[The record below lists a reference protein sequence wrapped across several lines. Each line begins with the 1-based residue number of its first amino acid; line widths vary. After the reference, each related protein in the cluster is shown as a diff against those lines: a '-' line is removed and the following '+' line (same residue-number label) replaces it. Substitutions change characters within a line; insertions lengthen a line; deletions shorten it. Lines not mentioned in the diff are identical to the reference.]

1 MSPIECGWRIIHQL
15 IKWREKKMTKTGIG
29 MSSFVSKEELLLL
42 LKGEN
47 YNFLETKAK
56 EKKNSFL
63 TRKKNKNAR
72 R

>member
-1 MSPIECGWRIIHQL
+1 
-15 IKWREKKMTKTGIG
+15 MTKTGIG

-63 TRKKNKNAR
+63 TRKKSRKTR
-72 R
+72 